1 MVDPRFGWLDRW
13 IQGVIVASVAGI
25 VALGCASPQ
34 TPAGG
39 ASDEMAQTLEGVSV
53 AREGEG
59 SVVRLEGLVDP
70 IYSVTSSDDGDVVVV
85 ELVGVS
91 GPAATSL
98 MGEMEKTQQVAA
110 YDGVV
115 DLVTIS
121 SFDDEGGET
130 PLTRVEV
137 VLAAAGEATVS
148 STGSALEIT
157 IRPATA
163 MESGETAF
171 LDEDTELE
179 EDLDEDVESM
189 DSDVTP
195 WSEELGFDAESGFDA
210 APVASST
217 VAPSGTAI
225 HHWS

>member
-137 VLAAAGEATVS
+137 VLAAAGEAT
-148 STGSALEIT
+148 A
-157 IRPATA
+157 
-163 MESGETAF
+163 
-171 LDEDTELE
+171 
-179 EDLDEDVESM
+179 
-189 DSDVTP
+189 
-195 WSEELGFDAESGFDA
+195 
-210 APVASST
+210 
-217 VAPSGTAI
+217 
-225 HHWS
+225 